1 MAFRGVVQIQW
12 ANGEEED
19 QPMSVHPELSLQLFL
34 AMVEQN
40 ATVIQSRVAQKRRR
54 DFGGQTLLTFDQQ
67 KRVHHTAISNQ

>member
-1 MAFRGVVQIQW
+1 
-12 ANGEEED
+12 
-19 QPMSVHPELSLQLFL
+19 MSVHPELSLQLFL

-67 KRVHHTAISNQ
+67 KRVHHTAISEASPTDSVRLSRPSF